1 MSENCLKSGEKADG
15 SPLAISLSSCGG
27 NEADYW
33 EAHLETWSQSGL
45 TQAEYCRRHN
55 LNYNKFCR
63 WKERFN
69 HYYPPRSS
77 VKLVEVKR
85 DFRLNA
91 NAVRGPNGFNSA
103 GPGLSGSG
111 IRFWCGEFCIEVG
124 VQFCSS
130 SLSQLIETLQ
140 ELGLERLKTKGCA
153 DSVGSVG
160 RVGSVGSE

>member
-1 MSENCLKSGEKADG
+1 MSSSSSKSGNLPVSLKSSDSTDG
-15 SPLAISLSSCGG
+15 DS
-27 NEADYW
+27 ADYW
-33 EAHLETWSQSGL
+33 ESHLESWSQSGL
-45 TQAEYCRRHN
+45 TQADYCRRHN

-85 DFRLNA
+85 NFTLNA
-91 NAVRGPNGFNSA
+91 NARPAPNAFNTA
-103 GPGLSGSG
+103 GPGLSPSG

-130 SLSQLIETLQ
+130 SLSQLIGTLQ
-140 ELGLERLKTKGCA
+140 ELGLKTKRSSN
-153 DSVGSVG
+153 SVGS
-160 RVGSVGSE
+160 VGSVGSE